1 MGLEW
6 HYFLCI
12 GSVFPFLC
20 GNFSVILVILK
31 YTGTGLLSPTVSL
44 CPNGITRYS
53 VYLTLFYILS
63 YMQILTKLTATSIAV
78 SACQQSNSHVQA
90 CVKGCCFVTAR
101 IVKFFGG
108 EEHSPHPPCSL
119 HICFLSLIPQCMW
132 WVPRMGLMA
141 CLWDLPAI
149 GADSICW
156 LAGHSGSPWIPQA
169 PTFYLVRQPVNPRNI
184 DLLCCYS

>member
-53 VYLTLFYILS
+53 VFLTLFYILS
-63 YMQILTKLTATSIAV
+63 YMQILTKLTAMSIAV

-90 CVKGCCFVTAR
+90 CVKGCCFVTVR

-108 EEHSPHPPCSL
+108 EEHSPHPPCPL

-132 WVPRMGLMA
+132 WVPSMGLMA
-141 CLWDLPAI
+141 WLWDLPAI
-149 GADSICW
+149 GADSI
-156 LAGHSGSPWIPQA
+156 
-169 PTFYLVRQPVNPRNI
+169 
-184 DLLCCYS
+184 

>member
-1 MGLEW
+1 MTLFSLHW
-6 HYFLCI
+6 FC
-12 GSVFPFLC
+12 FPFSLWKF
-20 GNFSVILVILK
+20 FSHSSDFEVHRNWLAITYSLPLSKWYYEVQCFLDFIL
-31 YTGTGLLSPTVSL
+31 
-44 CPNGITRYS
+44 
-53 VYLTLFYILS
+53 YIKLHA
-63 YMQILTKLTATSIAV
+63 ILTKLTATSIAV

-108 EEHSPHPPCSL
+108 EEHSPHPPCPL